1 MQRLDSHV
9 VDELVVL
16 WVQHAIVGDD
26 CLPAGNDLLSLAS
39 GNMTPV
45 AKQPGNFGGIQVQ
58 VERDN
63 GPARRA
69 PTAA

>member
-1 MQRLDSHV
+1 
-9 VDELVVL
+9 
-16 WVQHAIVGDD
+16 VGDD